1 MTTCSANDRVE
12 IIMRELLAPA
22 GDFECIEAALRY
34 GADAIYLGGPKLQL
48 RADKSGFT
56 MDDLIRA
63 RELIHSGGKKLYVTV
78 NCFAKNSE
86 IGTIG
91 DYARELYDI
100 GIDAVIVSDIGAI
113 DAIKKS
119 APELELH
126 VSTQANCQNY
136 AAANVYY
143 NMGASRVVLAREMTL
158 EEIAELRA
166 RTPKE
171 LTLEAFVHG
180 AMCMSYSGRCLISSY
195 LNNRSGNRGECT
207 QPCRWKYYLME
218 EKRPG
223 VYLPVYE
230 DDKGSSVLSSH
241 DMCCID
247 FMDKIIDAGVES
259 FKIEGRMKTAYYVAT
274 VVNAY
279 RRRIDGTSSLEYLED
294 ELECV
299 THRPYSGGFYF
310 GYEKKN
316 PNNHGEYIKNC
327 TFVGTVLDCS
337 DGFITVQQRNNFKV
351 GQTLE
356 ILSPGSEAYSFRL
369 GNIID
374 EKGESIDAAPH
385 PMMIVKI
392 PCDFKAEAGDILRRK
407 ESGFYERD

>member
-1 MTTCSANDRVE
+1 M
-12 IIMRELLAPA
+12 MELLAPA
-22 GDFECIEAALRY
+22 GDMECVEAAIRY
-34 GADAIYLGGPKLQL
+34 GADAIYLGGPQMQL
-48 RADKSGFT
+48 RADKAGFT
-56 MDDLIRA
+56 MDNLVKAI
-63 RELIHSGGKKLYVTV
+63 EYVHGNGKKVYVTV

-86 IGTIG
+86 IEAIG
-91 DYARELYDI
+91 DYAKQLYEI
-100 GIDAVIVSDIGAI
+100 GTDGVIVSDIGAI
-113 DAIKKS
+113 VTIKRS
-119 APELELH
+119 VPDLDVH

-136 AAANVYY
+136 ATAEIYY
-143 NMGASRVVLAREMTL
+143 NMGASRVVLGREMTL

-166 RTPKE
+166 KTPKA

-207 QPCRWKYYLME
+207 QPCRWKYYLVE

-230 DDKGSSVLSSH
+230 DDRGSAVLSSH

-247 FMDKIIDAGVES
+247 FIDKIAEAGVES

-279 RRRIDGTSSLEYLED
+279 RRRLDGTSSPECCRE

-299 THRPYSGGFYF
+299 THRPYSSGFYF

-316 PNNHGEYIKNC
+316 PNNHGEYIKKC
-327 TFVGTVLDCS
+327 TFVGAVLDS
-337 DGFITVQQRNNFKV
+337 GSGYLTVQQRNNFKV

-356 ILSPGSEAYSFRL
+356 LLTPGNEVYSFQVE
-369 GNIID
+369 NIID
-374 EKGESIDAAPH
+374 ENGENLEAAPH

-392 PCDFKAEAGDILRRK
+392 PCAAGGRPGDILRRK
-407 ESGFYERD
+407 ESDFYEQG

>member
-1 MTTCSANDRVE
+1 M
-12 IIMRELLAPA
+12 IELLAPA
-22 GDFECIEAALRY
+22 GDMECVQAAIRY
-34 GADAIYLGGPKLQL
+34 GADAVYLGGPLMQL
-48 RADKSGFT
+48 RSDKSGFS
-56 MDDLIRA
+56 MEKLAEACRLLH
-63 RELIHSGGKKLYVTV
+63 EGGKKLYVTV

-86 IGTIG
+86 IEPVGE
-91 DYARELYDI
+91 YARELYGI
-100 GIDAVIVSDIGAI
+100 GADAVIVSDIGAI
-113 DAIKKS
+113 LSIKRS
-119 APELELH
+119 APDLEVH

-136 AAANVYY
+136 MTARAYY
-143 NMGASRVVLAREMTL
+143 DMGASRIVLAREMTL

-166 RTPKE
+166 KTPGE
-171 LTLEAFVHG
+171 LSLEAFVHG

-230 DDKGSSVLSSH
+230 DEKGTSVLSSH

-247 FMDKIIDAGVES
+247 FIDRLADAGVDS

-279 RRRIDGTSSLEYLED
+279 RRRMDGTSSVEYCRD

-299 THRPYSGGFYF
+299 THRPYSSGFYF
-310 GYEKKN
+310 GYEKLN
-316 PNNHGEYIKNC
+316 TNNDGEYIKNC

-337 DGFITVQQRNNFKV
+337 DGYVTVQQRNNFKV
-351 GQTLE
+351 GQRLE
-356 ILSPGSEAYSFRL
+356 ILSPGREAYSFEL
-369 GNIID
+369 TDIID
-374 EKGESIDAAPH
+374 ENGESVPAAPH
-385 PMMIVKI
+385 PMMTVKI
-392 PCDFKAEAGDILRRK
+392 PCGAQCAQGDILRRK
-407 ESGFYERD
+407 EDGFFKKD